1 MERAE
6 PQPQHR
12 RRELLVAL
20 LAVLSGATDA
30 IGFLALGGAFTSVM
44 TGNMVLLG
52 LSAGTGDADLAWH
65 AGAAIVSFAA
75 GVALGAR
82 IAGAP
87 QPDDGLWPRGVTRAL
102 TVELALFALF
112 AAGWQLA
119 GGGEPS
125 AEATQVLLLALMAV
139 ALGLQSG
146 AILRFGV
153 PGLSTTYLTGT
164 LTTAVT
170 ALVRGRP
177 LGHVAQQA
185 RLLAGVIAGA
195 AAGAVVV
202 TEAPRFAPLLQ
213 LALLAVVLAGAR
225 RCENADRR
233 PQ

>member
-1 MERAE
+1 MARAE
-6 PQPQHR
+6 RPPHAQQHGR
-12 RRELLVAL
+12 GRELLVLL
-20 LAVLSGATDA
+20 LAALSGATDA

-52 LSAGTGDADLAWH
+52 LSVGTGDADLAWH

-87 QPDDGLWPRGVTRAL
+87 RPEDGPWPPAVTRAL
-102 TVELALFALF
+102 TVELALFVLF
-112 AAGWQLA
+112 AIAWQVA
-119 GGGEPS
+119 GGTPT
-125 AEATQVLLLALMAV
+125 AELTQVLLLALTAV

-146 AILRFGV
+146 AILRLGL

-177 LGHVAQQA
+177 LGDAAQQS
-185 RLLAGVIAGA
+185 RLIAGVVVGAGV
-195 AAGAVVV
+195 GGVVV
-202 TEAPRFAPLLQ
+202 THAPRLAPLLQ
-213 LALLAVVLAGAR
+213 LALLASVLVGAR
-225 RCENADRR
+225 RGVERH
-233 PQ
+233 

>member
-1 MERAE
+1 MERAA
-6 PQPQHR
+6 PTDHRR
-12 RRELLVAL
+12 RRELLVTL

-30 IGFLALGGAFTSVM
+30 VGFLALGGAFTSVM

-52 LSAGTGDADLAWH
+52 LSAGTRDADLAWH

-82 IAGAP
+82 LAGAP
-87 QPDDGLWPRGVTRAL
+87 RPDDGLWPRAVTRAL
-102 TVELALFALF
+102 TVELALFTVF
-112 AAGWQLA
+112 AVAWQIA
-119 GGGEPS
+119 GGKPS
-125 AEATQVLLLALMAV
+125 AELTQVLLLALTAV

-177 LGHVAQQA
+177 LGHVAQQG

-195 AAGAVVV
+195 AAGGVLV
-202 TEAPRFAPLLQ
+202 TEAPRLAPLLQ
-213 LALLAVVLAGAR
+213 LALLAAVLAGAR
-225 RCENADRR
+225 GVVRAG
-233 PQ
+233 